1 MEQEEKKFLGIDGQA
16 TIYFGGHIATKP
28 IAALFKSGAVFGTLL
43 LGELEEEHLIGD
55 TDIDDLEVDYN
66 SALVFTSIDSID
78 VVIRQLND
86 LKSDMLRLREQA
98 EKNNEDNKG
107 ENG

>member
-1 MEQEEKKFLGIDGQA
+1 MEQEEKKFLGIDGKA
-16 TIYFGGHIATKP
+16 TIYFGGHVATKP
-28 IAALFKSGAVFGTLL
+28 VAALFKSGAVLGTLL
-43 LGELEEEHLIGD
+43 LGELEDEHLIGD

-78 VVIRQLND
+78 VLIRQLND
-86 LKSDMLRLREQA
+86 LKSDMIRLREEA
-98 EKNNEDNKG
+98 NKNNEDNEK